1 MIVVSNILQ
10 FIRNSL
16 KSMVL
21 HMHHHVQA
29 ILSFFLNCIK
39 FVVHV
44 PWRIFSVVHQIT
56 KYFGWGIIGFFR
68 EIGTNLKNMIKA
80 IHMDIL
86 EETLKYHR
94 NFLKTIVL
102 EIVNIIYSLPT
113 FVFNSVKG
121 FMGSLFK
128 TTFVEIL
135 SSIKQIGLTLRNFLI
150 NILAFVF
157 ALPFKVLNFILKL
170 PAKIKVLY
178 LAASLFLRFGKL
190 FVANSVSSFY
200 SLFLLLNQLTN
211 LLHNLASFT
220 LNIYEMLLKF
230 D

>member
-1 MIVVSNILQ
+1 
-10 FIRNSL
+10 
-16 KSMVL
+16 MVL

-29 ILSFFLNCIK
+29 ILSLLLNCIK

-44 PWRIFSVVHQIT
+44 PLRIVSVIHQIT
-56 KYFGWGIIGFFR
+56 KYFGWEIIGFVR
-68 EIGTNLKNMIKA
+68 EIGTNLKNIIKA
-80 IHMDIL
+80 IHIDIL
-86 EETLKYHR
+86 EETLKHHR
-94 NFLKTIVL
+94 NFFKSIVL
-102 EIVNIIYSLPT
+102 GIVKIIYSVPT
-113 FVFNSVKG
+113 FVFNIFRE
-121 FMGSLFK
+121 FMDSLLK

-150 NILAFVF
+150 NILAFIF
-157 ALPFKVLNFILKL
+157 ALPFKVVNFILKL